1 MTSLRNR
8 VKLTSVKKIFGI
20 LVLCFILVGC
30 ATPYQPK
37 GLMGG
42 FEDISL
48 GDNKHKITWQGNG
61 YTSKAKLIYYTER
74 RASEICK
81 SGFDILDKDYDVV
94 GSLGPFAGAPV
105 LVTTIKCKQRTKFY
119 KKVSML
125 ETILVI
131 EIAVLVIAWYITTQ
145 N

>member
-1 MTSLRNR
+1 
-8 VKLTSVKKIFGI
+8 
-20 LVLCFILVGC
+20 
-30 ATPYQPK
+30 
-37 GLMGG
+37 MGG

>member
-1 MTSLRNR
+1 MK
-8 VKLTSVKKIFGI
+8 KLLGI
-20 LVLCFILVGC
+20 VVLGLLVGGR
-30 ATPYQPK
+30 ATPYGPK

-74 RASEICK
+74 RASEICR

-94 GSLGPFAGAPV
+94 GSLGPFAGSPV
-105 LVTTIKCKQRTKFY
+105 LVTTIKCK
-119 KKVSML
+119 
-125 ETILVI
+125 
-131 EIAVLVIAWYITTQ
+131 
-145 N
+145 

>member
-48 GDNKHKITWQGNG
+48 GDNKHKITWGGNG

-105 LVTTIKCKQRTKFY
+105 LVTTIKCK
-119 KKVSML
+119 
-125 ETILVI
+125 
-131 EIAVLVIAWYITTQ
+131 
-145 N
+145 